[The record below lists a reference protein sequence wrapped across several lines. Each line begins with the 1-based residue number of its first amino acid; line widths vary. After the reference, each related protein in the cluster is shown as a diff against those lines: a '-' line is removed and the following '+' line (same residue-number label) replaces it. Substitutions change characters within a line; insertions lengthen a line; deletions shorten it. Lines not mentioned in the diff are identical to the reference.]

1 MRSTILGPLAALLCA
16 VLFCLSLAGCLG
28 TPDEVKRLHAEVGA
42 DAKEVLSVYARRVQ
56 AIEPANEAEAEAKA
70 RELLALQALAK
81 RIVEGLDGVGEY
93 LSAAGLFASD
103 KEREEF
109 FALVRSVRGG
119 GQ

>member
-16 VLFCLSLAGCLG
+16 VLLCISIPGCLG

-42 DAKEVLSVYARRVQ
+42 DAKEVLSVYARRIQ

-103 KEREEF
+103 AEREEF